1 MRLVLILDI
10 KYLEELMLKAKAA
23 KSKIAEKNVIVVIGK
38 TGSGKSTLIL
48 KLLGND
54 FIQV

>member
-48 KLLGND
+48 KLLGNS
-54 FIQV
+54 FKQV